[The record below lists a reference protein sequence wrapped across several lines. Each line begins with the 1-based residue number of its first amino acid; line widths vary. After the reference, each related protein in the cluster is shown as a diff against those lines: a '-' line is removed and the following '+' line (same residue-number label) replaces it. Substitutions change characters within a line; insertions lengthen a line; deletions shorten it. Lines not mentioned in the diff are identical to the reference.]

1 MQKGAWSEAI
11 EVYRSIVRLKLDNRR
26 AKRKLGEAHRHF
38 GLALLEKGEMDQA
51 IEELGMTL
59 RLDPSDE
66 QARKALVSALLA
78 LKVHRR

>member
-1 MQKGAWSEAI
+1 MQKGAWREAI
-11 EVYRSIVRLKLDNRR
+11 EVYRSVVRLKLDDKR

-51 IEELGMTL
+51 IEQLGMTL

-66 QARKALVSALLA
+66 QARRALVSALLA
-78 LKVHRR
+78 LKAPRR